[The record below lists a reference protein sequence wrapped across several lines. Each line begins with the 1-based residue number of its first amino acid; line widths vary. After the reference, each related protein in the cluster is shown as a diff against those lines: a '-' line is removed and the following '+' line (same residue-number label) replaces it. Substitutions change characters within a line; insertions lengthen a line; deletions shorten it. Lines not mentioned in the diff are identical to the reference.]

1 MNKKE
6 KKGLQSKLGAMRYYA
21 DSGYHVY
28 NETNNTGPVDFVA
41 INPDTNDVKLVEVK
55 TMSFRS
61 KTANWKP
68 GTMINRQ
75 LTAVQK
81 QLGVELVYYNI
92 ATGEVKCRKKV

>member
-1 MNKKE
+1 VNVKE

-21 DSGYHVY
+21 DNGYHVY
-28 NETNNTGPVDFVA
+28 NETNNTGPVDFIA
-41 INPDTNDVKLVEVK
+41 INPDTKDVKLVEVK

-61 KTANWKP
+61 KDCNWRP

-75 LTAVQK
+75 LSSIQK

-92 ATGEVKCRKKV
+92 NTGQVKCRKKV

>member
-1 MNKKE
+1 MNNKE
-6 KKGLQSKLGAMRYYA
+6 KKGLQSKLGAMRYNA

-75 LTAVQK
+75 LSPIQK
-81 QLGVELVYYNI
+81 ELGVELVYYNI
-92 ATGEVKCRKKV
+92 NTGQIKCRK

>member
-1 MNKKE
+1 MNVKE

-28 NETNNTGPVDFVA
+28 NETNNTDFVA
-41 INPDTNDVKLVEVK
+41 INPDTNDKKLVEVK

-61 KTANWKP
+61 KNANWKP

-75 LTAVQK
+75 LSPIQK

-92 ATGEVKCRKKV
+92 DTGQVKCRK

>member
-1 MNKKE
+1 MNVKE
-6 KKGLQSKLGAMRYYA
+6 KKSLQSKLGVMRYYA

-41 INPDTNDVKLVEVK
+41 INPETKDVKLVEVK

-61 KTANWKP
+61 KTSNWKP

-75 LTAVQK
+75 LSPVQK
-81 QLGVELVYYNI
+81 KLGVELVYYNI
-92 ATGEVKCRKKV
+92 DTGQIKWRK

>member
-1 MNKKE
+1 MNVKE
-6 KKGLQSKLGAMRYYA
+6 KKSLQSKLGVMRYYA

-41 INPDTNDVKLVEVK
+41 INPETKDVKLVEVI

-61 KTANWKP
+61 ETANWKP

-75 LTAVQK
+75 LSPVQK
-81 QLGVELVYYNI
+81 KLGVELVYYNI
-92 ATGEVKCRKKV
+92 DTGQIKCRK

>member
-1 MNKKE
+1 MNNKE
-6 KKGLQSKLGAMRYYA
+6 KKGLQSKLGAIRYYA

-28 NETNNTGPVDFVA
+28 NETNNTCPVDFVA

-75 LTAVQK
+75 LSPIQK
-81 QLGVELVYYNI
+81 ELGVELVYYNI
-92 ATGEVKCRKKV
+92 NTGQIKCRK

>member
-1 MNKKE
+1 MNVKE

-28 NETNNTGPVDFVA
+28 NETNNPGPVDFVA

-61 KTANWKP
+61 KSANWKP

-75 LTAVQK
+75 LSPVQK

-92 ATGEVKCRKKV
+92 NTGEVKCRKKL

>member
-1 MNKKE
+1 MNVKE

-21 DSGYHVY
+21 DIGYHVY

-41 INPDTNDVKLVEVK
+41 INPETKDVKLVEVK

-61 KTANWKP
+61 KDANWKP

-75 LTAVQK
+75 LSPIQK
-81 QLGVELVYYNI
+81 KLGVELVYYNI
-92 ATGEVKCRKKV
+92 ETGQIKCRK

>member
-1 MNKKE
+1 MNIKE

-21 DSGYHVY
+21 DSRYHVY
-28 NETNNTGPVDFVA
+28 NETNNTGPVDFIA
-41 INPDTNDVKLVEVK
+41 INPDTKDVKLVEVK

-61 KTANWKP
+61 KNANWKP

-75 LTAVQK
+75 LSPVQK

-92 ATGEVKCRKKV
+92 DTGQVKCRKKM